1 MKVTLLGA
9 TFETTNMG
17 VSALTAGTINCIIH
31 KDPEAEITLLDYGK
45 ERKTYKYRTQ
55 SKEITIQ
62 LLNMRFSKK
71 IYLSNNIALLILLS
85 LLIKLVPSRKF
96 KARLI
101 SGNLFLNHIQQSDVV
116 ASIAGGDSFS
126 DIYGLGRL
134 FYAALPQML
143 VLLLKKRL
151 IQLPQTI
158 GPFKGVIARFIA
170 RYILNHSSVIY
181 SRDYIGLKETEELLR
196 KDVADKLRFCH
207 DVGFVVSPVIPQTMD
222 LDGLPE
228 ANEGKNDL
236 VGLNVSGLLFM
247 GGYTKQNMFGLKSDY
262 KELVYELIDLLIKEK
277 KLTVLIVPHV
287 FGYGGRNSESDS
299 IVCDNIYA
307 ELKPKYQ
314 DRLFLVRGSYNQSE
328 IKYIIGGCDFFV
340 GSRMH
345 ACIAAL
351 SQCIPAVG
359 IAYSQKFKGVFE
371 TIGVENL
378 VADPRM
384 MEKKEIFTII
394 NRAFEERKKTR
405 GMLQKLMPEIRKEVL
420 GIFDD
425 IEFKKI

>member
-45 ERKTYKYRTQ
+45 ERKTYKYRTD

-71 IYLSNNIALLILLS
+71 IYLSNNIALLILLA
-85 LLIKLVPSRKF
+85 LLIKLAPSRKF

-101 SGNLFLNHIQQSDVV
+101 SKNLFLNHIQQSDVV

-143 VLLLKKRL
+143 VLLLNKRL

-196 KDVADKLRFCH
+196 KDVAEKLRFCH
-207 DVGFVVSPVIPQTMD
+207 DVGFVVSPVVPQTMD

-262 KELVYELIDLLIKEK
+262 KELVYELIDFLIREK

-307 ELKPKYQ
+307 ELKPKYK
-314 DRLFLVRGSYNQSE
+314 DRLFLVRSSYNQSE

-351 SQCIPAVG
+351 SQCIPSVG
-359 IAYSQKFKGVFE
+359 MAYSKKFKGVFQ
-371 TIGVENL
+371 TVGVDNL

-384 MEKKEIFTII
+384 MRKEEIFKVV
-394 NRAFEERKKTR
+394 NDAFEERIKIKE
-405 GMLQKLMPEIRKEVL
+405 MLQKLMPEVRREVL
-420 GIFDD
+420 NIFNC
-425 IEFKKI
+425 IETHE